1 MKRIIL
7 LLIILII
14 YFASLVIS
22 NNYVEEYVYQ
32 KVITAEAE
40 IRNKV
45 YNLFDKVKYVD
56 PEYIP
61 APIRADKISIPK
73 LSNLTIVGKRPYIGN
88 EEVDKI
94 LQNEFNYEFK
104 YLKSLYNIP
113 CAIDKD
119 GRLMIYTRWNFR
131 VLQYSNND
139 VIETSYF
146 PYAIG
151 YKVPEDYY
159 APNKKEI
166 LKSAY
171 DFYVSN
177 EESHLRNYIDDG
189 SYEQILSELFHI
201 PNDYFCIKTKIDTL
215 KLISTLDKPLMGCL
229 EISHLLSDLNF
240 RHYGVLQYND
250 FSVFIGEAPYIR
262 YYVDRKDPS
271 QYDNEVSK
279 LKTTYFSI
287 LTILFFLFAGPIIY
301 LEIMNRKARNES
313 LYSKLKRLCNPS
325 LYMKDYNKD
334 KIDTANAI
342 YKKITEASPD
352 DKETLLLLVK
362 EAEEKLDI
370 IFVDSTKVASL
381 KKQINPKR
389 FMKPYQPEK
398 VTLANELYA
407 ILNKEK
413 VSYTDII
420 EIENKIE
427 KLQG

>member
-271 QYDNEVSK
+271 QYE
-279 LKTTYFSI
+279 
-287 LTILFFLFAGPIIY
+287 
-301 LEIMNRKARNES
+301 
-313 LYSKLKRLCNPS
+313 
-325 LYMKDYNKD
+325 
-334 KIDTANAI
+334 
-342 YKKITEASPD
+342 
-352 DKETLLLLVK
+352 
-362 EAEEKLDI
+362 
-370 IFVDSTKVASL
+370 
-381 KKQINPKR
+381 
-389 FMKPYQPEK
+389 
-398 VTLANELYA
+398 
-407 ILNKEK
+407 
-413 VSYTDII
+413 
-420 EIENKIE
+420 
-427 KLQG
+427 